1 MSPHA
6 SWLLVSEIVPR
17 LSSSIPKSVRPV
29 GCEDWEELIQDGTAI
44 AAQILVSA
52 EAKGKS
58 PSAGNVAFY
67 TTRLLQAG
75 RRSTGSLNADAL
87 GIRAQINHR
96 SSVVSMDQSID
107 GESDGEGFTLADLI
121 TSTADDPAGAAMRK
135 IDWELFLGTLDCDLR
150 RLVQWLADGR
160 SLIILARQWKISPA
174 SATRRKQRL
183 ADAASDF
190 FGADICD

>member
-52 EAKGKS
+52 EAKGKT

-87 GIRAQINHR
+87 GIRAQLNHR
-96 SSVVSMDQSID
+96 SSVVSMDESID
-107 GESDGEGFTLADLI
+107 GESDGESFTLANLI
-121 TSTADDPAGAAMRK
+121 TSPADDPAVAAMRK
-135 IDWELFLGTLDCDLR
+135 LDWEVFLGTLDCES
-150 RLVQWLADGR
+150 RLLVEWLAGGG
-160 SLIILARQWKISPA
+160 SLVVLA
-174 SATRRKQRL
+174 
-183 ADAASDF
+183 
-190 FGADICD
+190 